1 MGSNLISALLSG
13 NLTDWIVPFLFVLTI
28 IVFFHE
34 LGHFLIA
41 RLCGVKVLV
50 FSIGF
55 GPELIGFNDRHGT
68 RWKISAVPLGG
79 YVKFFGDENEA
90 SVPDAATLAAMTEE
104 ERRQSFPGQPVGNRA
119 AVVAAGPITNFILAM
134 VIFAGVFMA
143 FGKTTVIPRIATV
156 APDSP
161 AATAGFKA
169 GDVIVSIDDARIEN
183 FSDVQRIVSFNAGV
197 PLTIVVDRGGS
208 LFTLK
213 VTPAERDKRGVLG
226 ITRSN
231 EPGDVRTDPV
241 APLEAVQ
248 LGAERT
254 WLVVSTS
261 LTYLRDVVV
270 GRQSADQIGG
280 PIKIA
285 QLSGEVAKLGFAA
298 LLEFTALLSASVGLL
313 NLFPIPLLDG
323 GHLLFYAIEV
333 VQGRP
338 LSERIQ
344 EVGYRIGLAIVSM
357 LMIFVIGNDTH
368 WSLSWL
374 SWLWS

>member
-1 MGSNLISALLSG
+1 MGSNLISAVLSG
-13 NLTDWIVPFLFVLTI
+13 NFTDWIIPFLSVLTI

-55 GPELIGFNDRHGT
+55 GPELVGFDDRHGT
-68 RWKISAVPLGG
+68 RWKISAIPLGG

-90 SVPDAATLAAMTEE
+90 SVPSQATLAAMTPE
-104 ERRQSFPGQPVGNRA
+104 ERRLSFPGQPVGNRA
-119 AVVAAGPITNFILAM
+119 AVVAAGPITNFILAI
-134 VIFAGVFMA
+134 VIFAGVFMV
-143 FGKTTVIPRIATV
+143 FGKTTVIPRIAAVEPT
-156 APDSP
+156 SP
-161 AATAGFKA
+161 AAAAGFKA
-169 GDVIVSIDDARIEN
+169 GDVIVSIDDTKIDN
-183 FSDVQRIVSFNAGV
+183 FSDVQRIVSFSPGV
-197 PLTIVVDRGGS
+197 PLTVVVNRDGA
-208 LFTLK
+208 LLTLK
-213 VTPAERDKRGVLG
+213 ATPAERDKRGMLG

-241 APLEAVQ
+241 TPLEAVR
-248 LGAERT
+248 LGADRT

-270 GRQSADQIGG
+270 GKQSADQIGG

-298 LLEFTALLSASVGLL
+298 LLELTALLSASVGML

-323 GHLLFYAIEV
+323 GHLLFYAIELV
-333 VQGRP
+333 RGRP
-338 LSERIQ
+338 LSERAQ
-344 EVGYRIGLAIVSM
+344 EVGFRIGLAIVSM
-357 LMIFVIGNDTH
+357 LMIFVIGNDLH
-368 WSLSWL
+368 
-374 SWLWS
+374 LWSWS

>member
-1 MGSNLISALLSG
+1 MGSNLITAALSG
-13 NLTDWIVPFLFVLTI
+13 NFTDWIIPFLFVLTI

-55 GPELIGFNDRHGT
+55 GPELIGFDDRHGT
-68 RWKISAVPLGG
+68 RWKISAIPLGG

-90 SVPDAATLAAMTEE
+90 SVPSKATLDAMTEE

-119 AVVAAGPITNFILAM
+119 AVVAAGPITNFILAI

-156 APDSP
+156 EPGSP
-161 AATAGFKA
+161 AAAAGFKP
-169 GDVIVSIDDARIEN
+169 GDVIVSIDDTKIDN
-183 FSDVQRIVSFNAGV
+183 FSDVQRIVSFNPGAQ
-197 PLTIVVDRGGS
+197 LTIVVDRDGS
-208 LFTLK
+208 LLTLRA
-213 VTPAERDKRGVLG
+213 TPVERDKRVLLG
-226 ITRSN
+226 ISRTN
-231 EPGDVRTDPV
+231 DPGDVRTDAV

-248 LGAERT
+248 MGAERT

-261 LTYLRDVVV
+261 LAYLRDVVV
-270 GRQSADQIGG
+270 GKQSADQIGG

-285 QLSGEVAKLGFAA
+285 QMSGEIAKLGFAA

-323 GHLLFYAIEV
+323 GHLLFYAFEV
-333 VQGRP
+333 IQGRP
-338 LSERIQ
+338 LSERVQ
-344 EVGYRIGLAIVSM
+344 NVGFQIGLAIVSL
-357 LMIFVIGNDTH
+357 LMVFVIGNDLH
-368 WSLSWL
+368 LLSWL
-374 SWLWS
+374 SKLWS

>member
-1 MGSNLISALLSG
+1 MGSNLMTAFLSG
-13 NLTDWIVPFLFVLTI
+13 NLTNWVIPFLFVLTI

-41 RLCGVKVLV
+41 RLCGIRVLV

-55 GPELIGFNDRHGT
+55 GPELLGFNDRHGT
-68 RWKISAVPLGG
+68 RWKISAIPLGG

-90 SVPDAATLAAMTEE
+90 SVPDPATLAAMTEA
-104 ERRQSFPGQPVGNRA
+104 ERKQSFPGQPVGNRA
-119 AVVAAGPITNFILAM
+119 AVVAAGPITNFILAI
-134 VIFAGVFMA
+134 VIFAGIFMA

-156 APDSP
+156 SPDSP
-161 AATAGFKA
+161 AATAGFKP
-169 GDVIVSIDDARIEN
+169 GDVIVSIDDARVEN

-208 LFTLK
+208 LLTLK
-213 VTPAERDKRGVLG
+213 ATPADQSRRGVLG

-231 EPGDVRTDPV
+231 EASDVRTDSVTPV
-241 APLEAVQ
+241 EAVR

-261 LTYLRDVVV
+261 LAYLHDVVV
-270 GRQSADQIGG
+270 GRQSAEQIGG

-285 QLSGEVAKLGFAA
+285 QLSGEVAKLGFGA
-298 LLEFTALLSASVGLL
+298 LLELTALLSASVGLL

-323 GHLLFYAIEV
+323 GHLMFFGIEAV
-333 VQGRP
+333 RGRP
-338 LSERIQ
+338 LSERAQ
-344 EVGYRIGLAIVSM
+344 EVGFRIGLAIVSM
-357 LMIFVIGNDTH
+357 LMIFVIGNDLH
-368 WSLSWL
+368 
-374 SWLWS
+374 LWSWS

>member
-1 MGSNLISALLSG
+1 MGSNLITAVLGG
-13 NLTDWIVPFLFVLTI
+13 NFTDWIIPFLFVLTI

-34 LGHFLIA
+34 LGHFLVA

-55 GPELIGFNDRHGT
+55 GPELIGFDDRHGT
-68 RWKISAVPLGG
+68 RRKISAIPLGG

-90 SVPDAATLAAMTEE
+90 SVPSKATLDAMTED
-104 ERRQSFPGQPVGNRA
+104 ERKQSFPGQPVGNRA
-119 AVVAAGPITNFILAM
+119 AVVAAGPITNFILAI
-134 VIFAGVFMA
+134 VIFAGVFMV
-143 FGKTTVIPRIATV
+143 FGKTTVMPRIATV
-156 APDSP
+156 EPGSP

-169 GDVIVSIDDARIEN
+169 GDVIVSIDDTRIDS
-183 FSDVQRIVSFNAGV
+183 FTDVQRIVGLSPDV
-197 PLTIVVDRGGS
+197 QLMVVVDRDGA
-208 LFTLK
+208 LLTQK
-213 VTPAERDKRGVLG
+213 ATPVERDKRVLLG

-231 EPGDVRTDPV
+231 EPGDVRTEAV
-241 APLEAVQ
+241 GPLEAVQ

-254 WLVVSTS
+254 WRVVSAS

-270 GRQSADQIGG
+270 GKQSADQIGG

-285 QLSGEVAKLGFAA
+285 QMSGEIAKLGFAA

-313 NLFPIPLLDG
+313 NLFPVPLLDG

-338 LSERIQ
+338 LSERVQ
-344 EVGYRIGLAIVSM
+344 EVGFRIGLAIVSM
-357 LMIFVIGNDTH
+357 LMIFVIGNDLH
-368 WSLSWL
+368 LLSWL
-374 SWLWS
+374 SKLWS